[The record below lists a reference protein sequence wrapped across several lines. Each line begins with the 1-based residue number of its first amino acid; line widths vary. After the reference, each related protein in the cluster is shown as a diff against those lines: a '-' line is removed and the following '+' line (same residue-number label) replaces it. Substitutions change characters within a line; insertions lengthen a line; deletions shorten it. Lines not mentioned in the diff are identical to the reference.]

1 MPLDKF
7 DYYSLVDPFA
17 DGYYK
22 MERKKAQDLLVK
34 LMSKY
39 KDNLNYYS
47 KIPADE
53 QSILGVEIITD
64 LERYRGLLE
73 VMKDNNDL
81 AFYEKKSCGFQH
93 IYPNV

>member
-22 MERKKAQDLLVK
+22 MERKKNAQDLLVK

-53 QSILGVEIITD
+53 QSILGVEIID
-64 LERYRGLLE
+64 LERYRGLL
-73 VMKDNNDL
+73 KL
-81 AFYEKKSCGFQH
+81 
-93 IYPNV
+93 

>member
-1 MPLDKF
+1 
-7 DYYSLVDPFA
+7 
-17 DGYYK
+17 
-22 MERKKAQDLLVK
+22 
-34 LMSKY
+34 MSKY

-81 AFYEKKSCGFQH
+81 AFYEKNRAVFNTYIQMFDRFGRDKE
-93 IYPNV
+93 

>member
-1 MPLDKF
+1 LRF
-7 DYYSLVDPFA
+7 SCAAYN
-17 DGYYK
+17 
-22 MERKKAQDLLVK
+22 
-34 LMSKY
+34 
-39 KDNLNYYS
+39 NLNYYS

-81 AFYEKKSCGFQH
+81 AFYEKNRAVFNTYKMFDRFGRDKE
-93 IYPNV
+93 

>member
-1 MPLDKF
+1 
-7 DYYSLVDPFA
+7 
-17 DGYYK
+17 
-22 MERKKAQDLLVK
+22 
-34 LMSKY
+34 MSKY

-81 AFYEKKSCGFQH
+81 AFYEKNRAVFNTYIQMFDRFGRDKEINH
-93 IYPNV
+93 RLYYLRKM

>member
-1 MPLDKF
+1 
-7 DYYSLVDPFA
+7 
-17 DGYYK
+17 
-22 MERKKAQDLLVK
+22 
-34 LMSKY
+34 MSKY
-39 KDNLNYYS
+39 KDNLNYS

-81 AFYEKKSCGFQH
+81 AFYGAVFNYRSKSLGS
-93 IYPNV
+93 I